1 MECFPQDLLLRE
13 MCTNEASFHPELR
26 SVSPEPAL
34 RGLVALVDRAGECL
48 ARFLGRLTETNL
60 IKAGRVYVN
69 HGDPG
74 RHGGAEF
81 HPPRSPLAALG
92 RGVNAPWQIGEYA
105 PYRLNGFSAY
115 SIVHDKRRL
124 QICAQRTPV
133 WCPAAFKDY
142 ARRLQ
147 GTFAH

>member
-60 IKAGRVYVN
+60 IKAGRVYVK
-69 HGDPG
+69 PW
-74 RHGGAEF
+74 R
-81 HPPRSPLAALG
+81 PREAWRSRIPSAPFTVGSFGTWSKRPLANWG
-92 RGVNAPWQIGEYA
+92 IRPIPPE
-105 PYRLNGFSAY
+105 RF
-115 SIVHDKRRL
+115 
-124 QICAQRTPV
+124 
-133 WCPAAFKDY
+133 
-142 ARRLQ
+142 
-147 GTFAH
+147 